1 MKVTIVEDPN
11 INETEIS
18 IICSKMTDELKD
30 IVSNIVAV
38 GLTFAGE
45 KGNETFFIPIKD
57 IFYFESVDG
66 NIFFYTENETYEA
79 TAKLYIIEEKLK
91 NLQFARISKT
101 VIANLDKMSS
111 IKKAE
116 SSRLVAT
123 LVNNEKLVVSRQY
136 VSEIKKKLGV

>member
-45 KGNETFFIPIKD
+45 KGNETFFNSNKR
-57 IFYFESVDG
+57 YF
-66 NIFFYTENETYEA
+66 
-79 TAKLYIIEEKLK
+79 LL
-91 NLQFARISKT
+91 
-101 VIANLDKMSS
+101 
-111 IKKAE
+111 
-116 SSRLVAT
+116 
-123 LVNNEKLVVSRQY
+123 
-136 VSEIKKKLGV
+136 